1 MRRDGEGPPGLL
13 GTGLLGTGLL
23 ATLRRRL
30 GLRGPDRRE
39 PGAFNHVSLGSNCQ
53 MAHALKR
60 LGLRGWS
67 GPFDWVFTLPP
78 MVRDCLADDFRA
90 FTDRAQLETIPL
102 SEREGPDITRGR
114 HRLYRERYGLDCI
127 FNHHDP
133 AADDADFAFLQ
144 AGVRRLRAARA
155 LAGGRN
161 RYWLMS
167 HLHVAPAEAA
177 ALCDAL
183 AGDAARSHLTVIQL
197 LPGAATV
204 RVAGRAEPRP
214 DLLHITLETPSAPVG
229 LRLADPADDA
239 RLLDLIRAEAACN
252 PAHLD

>member
-1 MRRDGEGPPGLL
+1 MRRDGEGRAGLL
-13 GTGLLGTGLL
+13 GI
-23 ATLRRRL
+23 LRRRL
-30 GLRGPDRRE
+30 GLRRPDRRE

-53 MAHALKR
+53 MAHALKT
-60 LGLRGWS
+60 LGLRAWS

-90 FTDRAQLETIPL
+90 LTDRAQLETIPL
-102 SEREGPDITRGR
+102 PEREAADITRGR

-133 AADDADFAFLQ
+133 AADDADFAFLL

-155 LAGGRN
+155 MPSARN

-167 HLHVAPAEAA
+167 HLHVAPADAG
-177 ALCDAL
+177 ALCDVL
-183 AGDAARSHLTVIQL
+183 AGDAARSHLTVIQI
-197 LPGAATV
+197 LPGAASA
-204 RVAGRAEPRP
+204 RVAERAEPRP

-239 RLLDLIRAEAACN
+239 RLLDLIRAEAACS
-252 PAHLD
+252 PAHLG

>member
-1 MRRDGEGPPGLL
+1 MRRGGEGGGLL
-13 GTGLLGTGLL
+13 GI
-23 ATLRRRL
+23 LRRRL
-30 GLRGPDRRE
+30 RLRRPDGRE
-39 PGAFNHVSLGSNCQ
+39 PGDFNHVSLGSNCQ
-53 MAHALKR
+53 MAHALKT
-60 LGLRGWS
+60 LGLRTWS

-78 MVRDCLADDFRA
+78 MVRDCLADDCRTLA
-90 FTDRAQLETIPL
+90 DRAQLETIPL
-102 SEREGPDITRGR
+102 PEREGPDITRGR
-114 HRLYRERYGLDCI
+114 HRLYREHYGLDCI

-155 LAGGRN
+155 LAGARN
-161 RYWLMS
+161 RYWLLS
-167 HLHVAPAEAA
+167 HLHVAPADVSS
-177 ALCDAL
+177 LCDVL

-197 LPGAATV
+197 LPGAPAP
-204 RVAGRAEPRP
+204 RVAERAEPRP

-252 PAHLD
+252 PAHLG

>member
-1 MRRDGEGPPGLL
+1 MRRDGEGAGRLLGSGLL
-13 GTGLLGTGLL
+13 GI
-23 ATLRRRL
+23 LRRRL
-30 GLRGPDRRE
+30 GLRRPDRRE

-53 MAHALKR
+53 MAHALKT
-60 LGLRGWS
+60 LGLRAWS

-90 FTDRAQLETIPL
+90 LTDRAQLETIPRP
-102 SEREGPDITRGR
+102 EREAPDITRGR

-133 AADDADFAFLQ
+133 AADDADFAFLL

-155 LAGGRN
+155 MAGARN
-161 RYWLMS
+161 RYWLLS
-167 HLHVAPAEAA
+167 HLHVAPADAS
-177 ALCDAL
+177 ALCDVL

-197 LPGAATV
+197 LPGAASA
-204 RVAGRAEPRP
+204 RVAERAEPRP
-214 DLLHITLETPSAPVG
+214 DLLHIALETPSAPVG

-252 PAHLD
+252 PAHLG